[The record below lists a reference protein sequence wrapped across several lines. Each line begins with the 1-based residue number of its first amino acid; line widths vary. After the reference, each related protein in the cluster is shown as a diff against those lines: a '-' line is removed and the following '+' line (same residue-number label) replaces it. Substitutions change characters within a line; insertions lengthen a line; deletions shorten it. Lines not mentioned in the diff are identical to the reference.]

1 MVKEHATQLH
11 IHLLRPW
18 EILAY
23 KRVMKQLS
31 KVSYERV
38 PPPHLNI
45 LEKIVNTIESAVS
58 SYLRNDRIYVI
69 KEKKVIGGAHLREVQ
84 RGVWYLLSIIIDK
97 RSQSKGIGKALL
109 GHIIH
114 DLKKKGGKKLLLDTH
129 PQLEQA
135 KGFYKKMGFEQVCV
149 NETVRIKTRQETTT
163 GQRVSPKDILTSL
176 STLERV
182 PSLDFFEPSHFLF
195 PKIGFSVHRYSNRR
209 IFLSCNASEEWG
221 RESVLSHTSRT

>member
-69 KEKKVIGGAHLREVQ
+69 KEKKSLVAHTFEKYKEEF
-84 RGVWYLLSIIIDK
+84 GTF
-97 RSQSKGIGKALL
+97 SQSLL
-109 GHIIH
+109 TK
-114 DLKKKGGKKLLLDTH
+114 DLKAKESERPFWDTS
-129 PQLEQA
+129 
-135 KGFYKKMGFEQVCV
+135 FM
-149 NETVRIKTRQETTT
+149 I
-163 GQRVSPKDILTSL
+163 
-176 STLERV
+176 
-182 PSLDFFEPSHFLF
+182 
-195 PKIGFSVHRYSNRR
+195 
-209 IFLSCNASEEWG
+209 
-221 RESVLSHTSRT
+221 